1 MSEAV
6 DETSPVNETAEVRR
20 LAADEAEAVVDVLCE
35 AFCDYPVMRFV
46 VGPDVGAYDAKL
58 RTLVGFFV
66 MARVHRGEILLGVGP
81 AGDLTAAALVSRPE
95 AAPSPA
101 LAELRDRMWA
111 ELGTAA
117 RDRYGVYGA
126 SVGPFQVD
134 APHIHLNMIGTRR
147 RVRGRGLGGTLLR
160 HVHGLSERDPDS
172 TGVTLT
178 TEDPGNV
185 ALYRRFGY
193 RIVGEATVS
202 PTLHTWGFFRPDG
215 G

>member
-1 MSEAV
+1 
-6 DETSPVNETAEVRR
+6 
-20 LAADEAEAVVDVLCE
+20 
-35 AFCDYPVMRFV
+35 
-46 VGPDVGAYDAKL
+46 
-58 RTLVGFFV
+58 
-66 MARVHRGEILLGVGP
+66 
-81 AGDLTAAALVSRPE
+81 
-95 AAPSPA
+95 
-101 LAELRDRMWA
+101 
-111 ELGTAA
+111 
-117 RDRYGVYGA
+117 
-126 SVGPFQVD
+126 
-134 APHIHLNMIGTRR
+134 MIGTRR